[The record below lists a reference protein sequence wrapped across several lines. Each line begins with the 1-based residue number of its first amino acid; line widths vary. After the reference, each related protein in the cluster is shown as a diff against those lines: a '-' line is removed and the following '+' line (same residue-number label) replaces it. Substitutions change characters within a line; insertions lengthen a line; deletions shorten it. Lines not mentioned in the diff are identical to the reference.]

1 VSRPPLRELLTK
13 PLVRVALAAVG
24 VAMLAV
30 TVWAAGARAVLLN
43 LGASVHALPE
53 VAALEGVM
61 LLCTTLGL
69 RALYGTDAAR
79 VSSRQWLRAGVM
91 GFAVGAVFP
100 LSRASAEATR
110 AVVLRK
116 SVGGARAAV
125 AAVQMQGVA
134 LLANSLTSFIA
145 LSATLVLLGFGG
157 FSMLL
162 LGNGLLVG
170 GLGAS
175 ILVVRHRGRP
185 GRLLG
190 ALAKRGRKF
199 GSDFDAAAGA
209 SRRSLVHAMAWESA
223 ARVLQVFQC
232 GVALA
237 AVGRPSGLGRTL
249 VARGMLLVGGALGDV
264 IPAQLGST
272 EATLVVGAAGLGLTA
287 ATAATLALLIHGA
300 QLVLGLLC
308 TAVAVAV
315 PAAPQLQTDVVE
327 TGP

>member
-1 VSRPPLRELLTK
+1 
-13 PLVRVALAAVG
+13 
-24 VAMLAV
+24 MLAV
-30 TVWAAGARAVLLN
+30 TVWAAGARAVLSD
-43 LGASVHALPE
+43 LGASVHALPA
-53 VAALEGVM
+53 VAAIEGLM
-61 LLCTTLGL
+61 LLCTVLGL
-69 RALYGTDAAR
+69 RALYGPDAAR
-79 VSSRQWLRAGVM
+79 VSPRQWLRAGVM

-170 GLGAS
+170 ALGAS

-190 ALAKRGRKF
+190 ALAKRGRQF

-209 SRRSLVHAMAWESA
+209 SRRSLVHAMAWESS
-223 ARVLQVFQC
+223 ARILQVLQC

-300 QLVLGLLC
+300 QLVLALLC

-315 PAAPQLQTDVVE
+315 PAAPQPQADAVE